1 MNKTYQK
8 TFPGDKNAGFTLIE
22 LLVVVLIIGIL
33 AAVALP
39 QYQRVVNKTRLMNYY
54 QLAQGMVRAQ
64 EMYYLAN
71 GKYSIP
77 VEDLDVDY
85 SQICELNVKYHQL
98 GCPFG
103 FIRNITGGS
112 AVAGANRVKIY
123 YHSQGRKGDNTATG
137 CDAEISLWLQHSSY
151 PNEVECEGLTDLGN
165 YLCKSMNWES

>member
-8 TFPGDKNAGFTLIE
+8 SFPGDKNAGFTLIE

-85 SQICELNVKYHQL
+85 AKVCELNVEQHQM
-98 GCPFG
+98 GCPFAY
-103 FIRNITGGS
+103 IRNITGPT
-112 AVAGANRVKIY
+112 AVPGANRIKIY
-123 YHSQGRKGDNTATG
+123 YHARGIKGNITSGR
-137 CDAEISLWLQHSSY
+137 DAEISLWLEHSSY
-151 PNEVECEGLTDLGN
+151 PNKVECEGFTELGN
-165 YLCKSMNWES
+165 YLCKSMNWDS